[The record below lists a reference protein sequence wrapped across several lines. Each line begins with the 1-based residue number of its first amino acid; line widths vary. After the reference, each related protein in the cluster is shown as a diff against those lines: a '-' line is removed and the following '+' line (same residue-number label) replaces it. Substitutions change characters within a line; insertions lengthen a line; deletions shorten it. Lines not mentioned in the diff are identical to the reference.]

1 MNQLKKL
8 EKSKGIVIFANNTE
22 SIKYVKLAEKAAY
35 LAEKNLSLPVTI
47 LTNTLDNNLTN
58 KNKRFSVDTGA
69 MESWNNLNRYMA
81 FELSPYDQ
89 TILIDS
95 DYLIFDNNLLK
106 LLDTVNDYCLHSN
119 NIFVDN
125 LKHKEILGKYSLKS
139 LWATVIIFNKTKK
152 SELLFKLVKRIQ
164 NNFPYYCKL
173 YNIQHTNFR
182 NDYAFTI
189 ADNII
194 NGYKQDNS
202 NYIPYPLISVGEPLL
217 DFQIKNE
224 SFFIKTKSKAFVLPK
239 QNIHILSK
247 KYLEEN
253 FNERS

>member
-1 MNQLKKL
+1 MSQLKKL
-8 EKSKGIVIFANNTE
+8 EKSKGVVIFANNTE
-22 SIKYVKLAEKAAY
+22 SINYVRLAEKAAH
-35 LAEKNLSLPVTI
+35 LAEKNLNLPVTI
-47 LTNTLDNNLTN
+47 LSNILDNSLVN
-58 KNKRFSVDTGA
+58 KNKRFSVDTG
-69 MESWNNLNRYMA
+69 ELGSWNNLNRYMA
-81 FELSPYDQ
+81 FKLSPYDQ

-106 LLDTVNDYCLHSN
+106 LMNTVNDYYLHSS

-139 LWATVIIFNKTKK
+139 LWATVIVFNKTKK

-189 ADNII
+189 ADSII

-202 NYIPYPLISVGEPLL
+202 NYIPYPLISLAESLI
-217 DFQIKNE
+217 DFQVKDDK
-224 SFFIKTKSKAFVLPK
+224 FFIKTKSKAFVLPK

-253 FNERS
+253 FNEQS